1 MDATICLLLL
11 LPPRSIEIN
20 NNPHDYSILFSH
32 WSSLLSCCICF
43 CMPIGY
49 AFGDVDVVQVFLARR

>member
-20 NNPHDYSILFSH
+20 NNL
-32 WSSLLSCCICF
+32 SLVLPPVLLHLHLHADRLRIW
-43 CMPIGY
+43 
-49 AFGDVDVVQVFLARR
+49 